1 MNILHYSLGFPP
13 FRRGGMTQYCLDLMI
28 EQAKVGHQVG
38 LLWPGRLY
46 DLTPKSKVNQKQKY
60 KLQNDLYC
68 TSYEL
73 LNPLP
78 IPLMDGIQ
86 DPAMYLIKKEKKV
99 YTEFFQKHTFQ
110 VLHIHTFMG
119 LPSEL
124 VEACLL
130 YTSPSPRDCS

>member
-86 DPAMYLIKKEKKV
+86 NPAMYLVKKEKKV

-110 VLHIHTFMG
+110 VFHIHMI
-119 LPSEL
+119 S
-124 VEACLL
+124 A
-130 YTSPSPRDCS
+130 Y

>member
-1 MNILHYSLGFPP
+1 MMNILHYSLGFPP

-28 EQAKVGHQVG
+28 EQTKVGHQVG

-86 DPAMYLIKKEKKV
+86 DPAMYLIKKGIYRILSKTHISGASYSYV
-99 YTEFFQKHTFQ
+99 Y
-110 VLHIHTFMG
+110 G
-119 LPSEL
+119 
-124 VEACLL
+124 
-130 YTSPSPRDCS
+130 TSF